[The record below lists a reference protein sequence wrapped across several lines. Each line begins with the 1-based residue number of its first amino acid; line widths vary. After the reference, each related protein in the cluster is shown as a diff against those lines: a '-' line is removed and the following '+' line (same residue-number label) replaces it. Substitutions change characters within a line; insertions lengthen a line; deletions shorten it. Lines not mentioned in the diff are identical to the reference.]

1 MECFYRNC
9 RNEIGEG
16 KRKDAKFCCR
26 NCKDM
31 EKIYR
36 KRKKAMIEKYSKKEL
51 EYVNNFKKIVE
62 LIKGE
67 IQK

>member
-1 MECFYRNC
+1 
-9 RNEIGEG
+9 
-16 KRKDAKFCCR
+16 
-26 NCKDM
+26 
-31 EKIYR
+31 
-36 KRKKAMIEKYSKKEL
+36 MIEKYSKKEL